1 MKALHI
7 SLLNGNPVVW
17 CEGGSLFDALEAI
30 GFPLP
35 RSAPLSAMTL
45 WLPGRKSVPFPS
57 SSLLG
62 EAEGRGKVALVPF
75 RTQGRSPST
84 FAEAAAL
91 AYRFEGSSPRG
102 SGVLFGSSV
111 RWFAAAMRAVRLL
124 TAGESVLPAA
134 ARTEGV
140 WEARWI
146 PAPDD
151 SAQRLLEELA
161 ASMPHVCRS
170 IASDEQGPPDHS
182 PRRVLAA
189 FLGRFVD
196 LAMRGEERRK
206 EEAPKGRK
214 KKTASSDAGSLHD
227 AWREALSGADARILW
242 SDENELSEFARALSA
257 WRRPVE
263 FASKAAYRFCF
274 RLEEPEEGDD
284 WRLVYLVQPKADPS
298 LLLPLDALWEQTPPP
313 KKSRKKGPAPSPLP
327 AVRDVSAE
335 FLLTMLGQAAALS
348 PRVAQSLKQPAPSSI
363 RMSSEEA
370 FSFLGGEAQTLA
382 DAGFQMMLPRWFVK
396 GPGERIKVKAVVKAP
411 TMQSASGMS
420 LESVMEFDYALSLA
434 GETLAPEE
442 LEMLVMLKGD
452 FVRFRGQWMKV
463 DRESIASGLR
473 LFSQKKETRA
483 TGRDLLMKA
492 VGGEG
497 ALSGVSVDSAELHGW
512 PAELLA
518 KLVEKRSDDLPSP
531 EGLRG
536 VLRPYQQRGY
546 SWLAFL
552 KEWGLGAC
560 LADDMG
566 LGKSVQALALV
577 QRERE
582 RGETRPALL
591 VCPTSVMDNWRREA
605 EKFTPGLSVAVHWGA
620 SRARRGDFAGVAAA
634 NALVVSSY
642 ALVQRDIAFLK
653 EVEWAGVL
661 LDEAQNVKNPEAK
674 QSRAVRSL
682 RSGYRVALTGTP
694 VENHVGDL
702 WSLMDFLNPGL
713 LGSASAFKR
722 RFHTPITRDGDTE
735 AAERLRRA
743 TAPFILRRLKS
754 DRSIISD
761 LPDKIETKSYC
772 PLTKEQASLYAAVL
786 ADIDERLTNSE
797 GIERKGL
804 VLAALTRLKQVC
816 NHPAHFAGDGSAL
829 TGRSGKLERL
839 MEMLEEARESGGRT
853 LVFTQFAEMGELMAS
868 HIREY
873 FAEEIFLLHGGV
885 PKKKRDEMVARFQE
899 DAAAPH
905 VFILSLKAGG
915 SGINLTRADRVIHY
929 DRWWNPAVENQATD
943 RAYRIGQT
951 KNVQVYKFLVAG
963 TLEEKIDALIER
975 KSAIAGTIIGA
986 GENWLTELSNGEL
999 HDLLALEKEA
1009 VVE

>member
-1 MKALHI
+1 M
-7 SLLNGNPVVW
+7 
-17 CEGGSLFDALEAI
+17 
-30 GFPLP
+30 
-35 RSAPLSAMTL
+35 
-45 WLPGRKSVPFPS
+45 
-57 SSLLG
+57 
-62 EAEGRGKVALVPF
+62 
-75 RTQGRSPST
+75 
-84 FAEAAAL
+84 
-91 AYRFEGSSPRG
+91 
-102 SGVLFGSSV
+102 
-111 RWFAAAMRAVRLL
+111 
-124 TAGESVLPAA
+124 
-134 ARTEGV
+134 
-140 WEARWI
+140 
-146 PAPDD
+146 
-151 SAQRLLEELA
+151 
-161 ASMPHVCRS
+161 
-170 IASDEQGPPDHS
+170 
-182 PRRVLAA
+182 
-189 FLGRFVD
+189 
-196 LAMRGEERRK
+196 
-206 EEAPKGRK
+206 
-214 KKTASSDAGSLHD
+214 
-227 AWREALSGADARILW
+227 
-242 SDENELSEFARALSA
+242 
-257 WRRPVE
+257 
-263 FASKAAYRFCF
+263 
-274 RLEEPEEGDD
+274 
-284 WRLVYLVQPKADPS
+284 
-298 LLLPLDALWEQTPPP
+298 
-313 KKSRKKGPAPSPLP
+313 
-327 AVRDVSAE
+327 
-335 FLLTMLGQAAALS
+335 
-348 PRVAQSLKQPAPSSI
+348 
-363 RMSSEEA
+363 
-370 FSFLGGEAQTLA
+370 
-382 DAGFQMMLPRWFVK
+382 
-396 GPGERIKVKAVVKAP
+396 
-411 TMQSASGMS
+411 
-420 LESVMEFDYALSLA
+420 
-434 GETLAPEE
+434 
-442 LEMLVMLKGD
+442 
-452 FVRFRGQWMKV
+452 
-463 DRESIASGLR
+463 
-473 LFSQKKETRA
+473 
-483 TGRDLLMKA
+483 
-492 VGGEG
+492 
-497 ALSGVSVDSAELHGW
+497 
-512 PAELLA
+512 
-518 KLVEKRSDDLPSP
+518 
-531 EGLRG
+531 
-536 VLRPYQQRGY
+536 
-546 SWLAFL
+546 
-552 KEWGLGAC
+552 
-560 LADDMG
+560 
-566 LGKSVQALALV
+566 
-577 QRERE
+577 
-582 RGETRPALL
+582 
-591 VCPTSVMDNWRREA
+591 
-605 EKFTPGLSVAVHWGA
+605 
-620 SRARRGDFAGVAAA
+620 
-634 NALVVSSY
+634 
-642 ALVQRDIAFLK
+642 
-653 EVEWAGVL
+653 L

-986 GENWLTELSNGEL
+986 GENWLTELSDGEL
-999 HDLLALEKEA
+999 RDLLALEKEA